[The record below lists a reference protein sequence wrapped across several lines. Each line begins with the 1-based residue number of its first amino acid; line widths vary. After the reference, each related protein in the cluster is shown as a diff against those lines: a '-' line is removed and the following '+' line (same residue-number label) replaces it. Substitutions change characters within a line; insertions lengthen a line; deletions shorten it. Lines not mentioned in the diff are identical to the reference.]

1 MITCT
6 NLSRPK
12 LSLSP
17 WRVLRTGPA
26 FAFAF
31 STSGSTSLPNNATTE
46 TSANASNTSAPE
58 GGDNPSIPQVNRR
71 RNPYR
76 SARPTNLTDE
86 FISSPPDQSTDTTND
101 TAELPASPTSGINAR
116 TERRNQLVQLLIQ
129 DLLNTEQGE
138 DVVDLQGQAVARPN
152 DILQRIYDLYYE
164 SERAEV
170 NANKAFH
177 LAVSAIFRFGE
188 AIKDRYTTLLSEN
201 GNDHNARVA
210 LNREIEALFP
220 NASSRRVLGKISRA
234 RNVYEIFSAVGPD
247 KIARIRSVSL
257 PFFSELRSQDIDA
270 IKTACGGDPNNLLN
284 YQ

>member
-1 MITCT
+1 MEGIED
-6 NLSRPK
+6 
-12 LSLSP
+12 
-17 WRVLRTGPA
+17 TGPA
-26 FAFAF
+26 FVF
-31 STSGSTSLPNNATTE
+31 STSGSTSSLPNNATTE
-46 TSANASNTSAPE
+46 TSVNTSDTSAPS
-58 GGDNPSIPQVNRR
+58 GLDNPSIPQVNRC
-71 RNPYR
+71 RNPNR

-86 FISSPPDQSTDTTND
+86 FISSPPSQSTVRTTND
-101 TAELPASPTSGINAR
+101 TSVSAFGRRNDR
-116 TERRNQLVQLLIQ
+116 TERRNQLVKLFIQ
-129 DLLNTEQGE
+129 DLLNPEQGE
-138 DVVDLQGQAVARPN
+138 DIIDLQGRVDARPN

-177 LAVSAIFRFGE
+177 LAVSTIFRFGE

-210 LNREIEALFP
+210 LNRKIRALFP
-220 NASSRRVLGKISRA
+220 NASSRKVLGKISRA

-247 KIARIRSVSL
+247 KIVRIKSVSL
-257 PFFSELRSQDIDA
+257 PFFSELRSRDIDT

>member
-1 MITCT
+1 M
-6 NLSRPK
+6 P
-12 LSLSP
+12 
-17 WRVLRTGPA
+17 
-26 FAFAF
+26 
-31 STSGSTSLPNNATTE
+31 
-46 TSANASNTSAPE
+46 
-58 GGDNPSIPQVNRR
+58 RR
-71 RNPYR
+71 RNPNR

-86 FISSPPDQSTDTTND
+86 FISSPPDQSTNTTND
-101 TAELPASPTSGINAR
+101 TAVLLASPISAFGRRNVR
-116 TERRNQLVQLLIQ
+116 TERRNQLVQLFIHV
-129 DLLNTEQGE
+129 LNTEQSE
-138 DVVDLQGQAVARPN
+138 NDIDLQGQVGARTN

-164 SERAEV
+164 SKRAEV

-177 LAVSAIFRFGE
+177 LAVSTIFRFGE

-247 KIARIRSVSL
+247 KITRIRSVSL

-270 IKTACGGDPNNLLN
+270 IKAACGGDLNNLLN